1 MRAEFRQVSKSY
13 NGHRALDGLT
23 MDAPAGEV
31 YGLVGPNGARKTTA
45 MQCLAGDLK
54 PDSGEVLA
62 DGEPVFENPAVK
74 GRIICLPDEL
84 CPFSKALTSV
94 LMRFFLLLYLG

>member
-31 YGLVGPNGARKTTA
+31 YGLVGPNGA
-45 MQCLAGDLK
+45 G
-54 PDSGEVLA
+54 
-62 DGEPVFENPAVK
+62 
-74 GRIICLPDEL
+74 
-84 CPFSKALTSV
+84 
-94 LMRFFLLLYLG
+94 